1 MADKEPIKE
10 ERILKKSATL
20 TTYEFEDSEKKF
32 KKKSKEIY
40 HKKDIEIHFPWNF
53 DGKPKYPNIKQFVY
67 EGFEGKLPVGVYKV

>member
-32 KKKSKEIY
+32 KKNSM
-40 HKKDIEIHFPWNF
+40 N
-53 DGKPKYPNIKQFVY
+53 NI
-67 EGFEGKLPVGVYKV
+67 